1 MTLTSD
7 NPIKTAARL
16 TRDPMHFAYPSLL
29 SSLLILAAAA
39 ADPHAA
45 NDLYKDLIT
54 KGVAVGPKQ
63 SVPIRGPI
71 VPDGLDAAA
80 QKKAITEALGD
91 VRYEDFVRKSP
102 VAPHWLK
109 TDEIKSDDPGQT
121 IHAIDAAFIA
131 YGPLSAFADRDFRA
145 QLFKSRSES
154 KSHTLSDEELAKR
167 GLKIKKAERYEE
179 TYTFAEFEVL
189 EKVQLRGTNR
199 TVLTAGDESVVM
211 ASRVEPA
218 FTADKEFPNQWLPL
232 ERTPDGKS
240 KVGAPND
247 YAGYGW
253 YMKVTKLHEP
263 AGALFIEFHLVHA
276 EPKGWFGGANLL
288 RSKVPI
294 TVQTEV
300 RALRRE
306 LGKVKK

>member
-1 MTLTSD
+1 
-7 NPIKTAARL
+7 
-16 TRDPMHFAYPSLL
+16 MHFAYSSLL
-29 SSLLILAAAA
+29 SCLFILAVA
-39 ADPHAA
+39 ADSPHAA
-45 NDLYKDLIT
+45 NDLYKDLTT

-63 SVPIRGPI
+63 AVPIRGPI

-80 QKKAITEALGD
+80 QKKAITDSLGD
-91 VRYEDFVRKSP
+91 AVRYEDFTRKSP

-109 TDEIKSDDPGQT
+109 MDEVKSDDPGQT
-121 IHAIDAAFIA
+121 IHAIDVGFLA
-131 YGPLSAFADRDFRA
+131 YGPLAAFADRDFRS
-145 QLFKSRSES
+145 QLFKSRSET
-154 KSHTLSDEELAKR
+154 KSHTLTDEELAKR
-167 GLKIKKAERYEE
+167 NLKVKKAERYEE
-179 TYTFAEFEVL
+179 SYTFAEFEVL

-218 FTADKEFPNQWLPL
+218 FTGDKEYPNQWLPI

-240 KVGAPND
+240 KVGTPSN
-247 YAGYGW
+247 YAAYGW
-253 YMKVTKLHEP
+253 YMKATKLHEP

-276 EPKGWFGGANLL
+276 EPKGWFDGANLL

-306 LGKVKK
+306 LAKVK